1 MVVISELSGG
11 SNGGDDPNKNLQEE
25 NQDEDP
31 QDGVEENQNENNLQE
46 VEENLPPQELP
57 EDVMAIIVA
66 RVSSCYYYPVL
77 SCVCRAFRQLIT
89 SQQLFQT
96 RTRLDHGVTEPV
108 LYVLMG
114 FSMMTTY
121 PRWVFLLHRRNNVPL
136 RLSRVPSLPPMFP
149 GSAAVTIGHKIYVMG
164 GYVMSGYLCVN
175 QALTNAIFID
185 CRLHTWGHLPNMQRA
200 RYNAAAG
207 VIDGKIYVIGGR
219 TKQDEDWIEVFD
231 VTTEVWE
238 TVPSECPND
247 ASVDGMFGTSVVM
260 QGRIFILDRQCCL
273 AYEPRHGLW
282 QSWELESQLKRFW
295 HPLSCVVRDLLYAYD
310 PTCSLAHP
318 ILVYHP
324 NELVWRPVM
333 GVSTYQ
339 LPMLRDDWSK
349 MANVGGKL
357 VILGNNYWSILEIRC
372 VEIALETRNGD
383 QIWGKVESVSP
394 VFTGGVWTLPSIEFC
409 RTVTV

>member
-11 SNGGDDPNKNLQEE
+11 SNGGDDPNKNLQ
-25 NQDEDP
+25 DEDP
-31 QDGVEENQNENNLQE
+31 QDGVEENQNENLQE
-46 VEENLPPQELP
+46 VEENLPLQELP

-77 SCVCRAFRQLIT
+77 SCVCRAFLQLIT
-89 SQQLFQT
+89 SQQLFQ
-96 RTRLDHGVTEPV
+96 TRLDHGVTEPV
-108 LYVLMG
+108 LYALMG

-164 GYVMSGYLCVN
+164 GYVMS
-175 QALTNAIFID
+175 
-185 CRLHTWGHLPNMQRA
+185 
-200 RYNAAAG
+200 AAG

-219 TKQDEDWIEVFD
+219 TKQDDDWIEVFD
-231 VTTEVWE
+231 VTIEVWE
-238 TVPSECPND
+238 TVPSLCPNE
-247 ASVDGMFGTSVVM
+247 ASADGMFGTSVVM

-282 QSWELESQLKRFW
+282 QSWGLESQLKRFW
-295 HPLSCVVRDLLYAYD
+295 HPLSCVIRDLLYAYD
-310 PTCSLAHP
+310 PTCSLGHP

-333 GVSTYQ
+333 GVYTYQ

-394 VFTGGVWTLPSIEFC
+394 VFLGGVWTLPSIEFC
-409 RTVTV
+409 RTVTVKDRSYITYIYCLSSLLIYEAK